1 MSNVYNPATGEVQAT
16 VALASVEELRAAVEN
31 AKAAQPKWAATNPQR
46 RARVFFK
53 FVELLNKHMDELAEI
68 LSKEHGKT
76 IEDAKGDVI
85 RGLEVCEFV
94 CGIPHL
100 AKGEFTEGAGLGDRH
115 VFDPPAGRH
124 RGVSITPFNFPG
136 MIPMWM
142 FAPAIACGNAFI
154 LKPSERDPS
163 LPIRLAEL
171 MIEAGLLTTA
181 SSTSSMV
188 TRVRSTPSSPI
199 LISAPSP
206 SSARRR
212 SPATSMAPRR

>member
-1 MSNVYNPATGEVQAT
+1 MREIGHFIGGKQVAGTSGRTSNVYNPATGEVQAT

-94 CGIPHL
+94 CGIPISPR
-100 AKGEFTEGAGLGDRH
+100 ASSPRA
-115 VFDPPAGRH
+115 PGR
-124 RGVSITPFNFPG
+124 RSTCIRSASRSAS
-136 MIPMWM
+136 
-142 FAPAIACGNAFI
+142 APA
-154 LKPSERDPS
+154 L
-163 LPIRLAEL
+163 RL
-171 MIEAGLLTTA
+171 
-181 SSTSSMV
+181 S
-188 TRVRSTPSSPI
+188 
-199 LISAPSP
+199 ISRA
-206 SSARRR
+206 
-212 SPATSMAPRR
+212 